1 MKRTVKVLLHNRL
14 AQIAVKEKG
23 DCYDLYTCEDAC
35 VKSGTPTLISLGLSM
50 KLPKGCVAKI
60 YDRSS
65 TPLKKGVQLA
75 HSVGFIDWSYQ
86 GKDDIWK
93 YSAKVCKGGTK
104 QVRIPAGTR
113 LCQFEICLSQKA
125 TVWQKIKWLFTS
137 GYKFKYVDDLE
148 GVSRG
153 GFGSTENNP
162 ENSEKA

>member
-1 MKRTVKVLLHNRL
+1 MKRTVKVLLHSKY
-14 AQIAVKEKG
+14 AEVAVKENG
-23 DCYDLYTCEDAC
+23 DCYDLFTCEDAY
-35 VKSGTPTLISLGLSM
+35 VKAGTPTLISLGVSM
-50 KLPKGCVAKI
+50 RLPKGCVAKI

-75 HSVGFIDWSYQ
+75 HSIGFIDWSYQ
-86 GKDDIWK
+86 GRNDVWK

-104 QVRIPAGTR
+104 QVKIPAGTR

-137 GYKFKYVDDLE
+137 GYKFEYVDDLE
-148 GVSRG
+148 DASRG
-153 GFGSTENNP
+153 GFGSTESNP